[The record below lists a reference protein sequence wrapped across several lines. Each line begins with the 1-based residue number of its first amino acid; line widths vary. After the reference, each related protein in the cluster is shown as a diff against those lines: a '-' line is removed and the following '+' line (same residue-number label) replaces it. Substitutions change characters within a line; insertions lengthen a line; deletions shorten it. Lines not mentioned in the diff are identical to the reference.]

1 MVLSRMPGEFPFFVL
16 FIDKGNIKAS
26 IPKAILPQATLC
38 YPIRQSQLYQ
48 IIMDVSFER
57 RAEERKRDRD
67 KRKRGAEVRVTPT
80 R

>member
-1 MVLSRMPGEFPFFVL
+1 MFCRIPGDFPFFVL

-48 IIMDVSFER
+48 VIMDVSLERGERENEKKKKKSFE
-57 RAEERKRDRD
+57 
-67 KRKRGAEVRVTPT
+67 
-80 R
+80 